1 MFKEFK
7 EFAMR
12 GNVVD
17 MAVGIV
23 IGAAFATIVKSLV
36 SDVIMPPIGLLLGG
50 VDFSNLFLI
59 IKEGTTAGPF
69 STLAEAQSAGAVSIN
84 YGLFANT
91 VISFLIVAFAIFMVV
106 KGMNRMKKQEEA
118 APAEP
123 TTKEC
128 SRCFTAIPIKAT
140 RCPNCTSELSAQQAL

>member
-1 MFKEFK
+1 MFKDFK
-7 EFAMR
+7 DFAMR

-23 IGAAFATIVKSLV
+23 IGGAFGKIIASFVT
-36 SDVIMPPIGLLLGG
+36 DVLMPPIGMLLGG
-50 VDFSNLFLI
+50 TDFSNMYAVLRA
-59 IKEGTTAGPF
+59 GSTAGPYA
-69 STLAEAQSAGAVSIN
+69 SLADAQAAGAVTMN

-91 VISFLIVAFAIFMVV
+91 VINFIIIAFAIFMVV
-106 KGMNRMKKQEEA
+106 RAMNKMKKQEVE

-128 SRCFTAIPIKAT
+128 PHCHTQIPIPAT
-140 RCPNCTSELSAQQAL
+140 RCPNCTSELGSA